1 MSHESFKTLS
11 TMKTYETPIEML
23 FEKTEDY
30 GKTTIELIKLKTINS
45 SADIVS
51 LLAVKIILFTVIA
64 LFLIIANIG
73 VALWI
78 GDLLG
83 KSYYGFFI
91 VAACYALIT
100 VLLRSYLQQWV
111 KVPISNFIIAQ
122 MLKKSTK

>member
-1 MSHESFKTLS
+1 
-11 TMKTYETPIEML
+11 MKNYETPIEML
-23 FEKTEDY
+23 FEKAEDC
-30 GKTTIELIKLKTINS
+30 GKTTIELIKLKAIDS

-51 LLAVKIILFTVIA
+51 LLAAKIILFTIIA
-64 LFLIIANIG
+64 LFIIITNIG

-91 VAACYALIT
+91 VAACYVLLAM
-100 VLLRSYLQQWV
+100 LLRSYLHQWI

-122 MLKKSTK
+122 MLKKSTT